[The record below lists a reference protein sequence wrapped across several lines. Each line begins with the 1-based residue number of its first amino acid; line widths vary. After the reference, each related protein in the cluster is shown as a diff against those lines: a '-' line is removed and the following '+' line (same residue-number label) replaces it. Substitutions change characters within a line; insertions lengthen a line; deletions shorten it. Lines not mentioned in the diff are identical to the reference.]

1 MLGYLSI
8 GSNIGNRKKYLE
20 NALSELTLRKI
31 NILKKSS
38 IYESLPFETD
48 DFQGNYLNMAVM
60 VSFDMG
66 PFALLKDCL
75 DIENKL
81 GRIRP
86 YRHAP
91 RTLDIDILMVE
102 HIFIRT
108 DVLILPHPGIEKRAF
123 VIWPLGEISPD
134 MLLPS
139 GRYIREVKESLK
151 DSENLNIWKI

>member
-8 GSNIGNRKKYLE
+8 GSNIGNRRKYLGD
-20 NALSELTLRKI
+20 ALSELEPRKI
-31 NILKKSS
+31 NILKISS

-48 DFQGNYLNMAVM
+48 EIQGNYLNMAVM
-60 VSFDMG
+60 ASFDMG

-86 YRHAP
+86 YPHAP

-102 HIFIRT
+102 HILICT
-108 DVLILPHPGIEKRAF
+108 DALILPHPGIEKRAF
-123 VIWPLGEISPD
+123 VIWPLGEIAPD
-134 MLLPS
+134 LILPS
-139 GRYIREVKESLK
+139 GRDIREVRESLK
-151 DSENLNIWKI
+151 DNEKLKIWKI